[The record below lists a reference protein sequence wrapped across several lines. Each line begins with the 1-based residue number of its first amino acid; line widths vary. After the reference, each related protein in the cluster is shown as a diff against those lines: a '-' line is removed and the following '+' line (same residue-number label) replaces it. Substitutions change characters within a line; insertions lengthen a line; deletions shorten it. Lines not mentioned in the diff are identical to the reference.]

1 MKLSKTHV
9 RRVIR
14 DSLAEDLQG
23 LGDVTSKALI
33 PAHSMCRVRIL
44 SRASG
49 VLAGV
54 DIAAETFK
62 FLGRTSV
69 KRKIKDRT
77 QVSRGEVVLELEMK
91 TRAALAGER
100 TALNFLQRL
109 SGIATLTHRF
119 VQAARRANRSVRILD
134 TRKTTPLLRALEKY
148 AVTCGGGF
156 NHRFGLFDRVLIKD
170 NHIAAVAARSAR
182 PVHDA
187 IWLARRKHP
196 ELLIEVECDTLAQVR
211 EAITAGPDII
221 LLDNMSPADMKKAV
235 AMTRGLLNL
244 EASGGITLATVA
256 AFARTGV
263 DFISVGALTHSA
275 PALDLSME
283 IQPLARK

>member
-9 RRVIR
+9 RRIIR

-77 QVSRGEVVLELEMK
+77 QVSRGQVVLEMEMK

-134 TRKTTPLLRALEKY
+134 TRKTTPILRAIEKY

-187 IWLARRKHP
+187 VWLARRKHP

-283 IQPLARK
+283 IHPLARK